1 MIVPLMLYG
10 RPPYGQPW
18 NFNTYQS
25 YGRACNFNT
34 RQLPPYS
41 YIYLLDDYKNIDSL
55 QLL

>member
-25 YGRACNFNT
+25 YGRACNFST